1 MCVCERE
8 REREREQ
15 TACANSVL
23 CVRAQSVV
31 VVQVRADH
39 ARIGSSYPS
48 TASAPGVCSLLL

>member
-1 MCVCERE
+1 MCVCVCVRE
-8 REREREQ
+8 REL

-23 CVRAQSVV
+23 CVCAQSVV

-48 TASAPGVCSLLL
+48 TASAPGVCFLLL